1 MFIPLYLE
9 LWHCIY
15 HILLTVGAGG
25 SGPGE
30 NSGHPGEDRG
40 YAERASPDLEEK
52 KTWIDPRILFLTF
65 TIHMCVCTFV
75 GEGRQAQLSVL
86 GFISACL
93 HERRW
98 QLTMISALQ
107 FMKMGGMWMLPG
119 RSAICVIFPVTDA
132 SWIVGGRTPATAQE
146 EGSKPSLP
154 YANEPPPAC
163 ILLYS
168 QTPRPPLRLVHCCH
182 CRKWSP

>member
-1 MFIPLYLE
+1 
-9 LWHCIY
+9 
-15 HILLTVGAGG
+15 
-25 SGPGE
+25 
-30 NSGHPGEDRG
+30 
-40 YAERASPDLEEK
+40 
-52 KTWIDPRILFLTF
+52 
-65 TIHMCVCTFV
+65 MCVCTFL

-168 QTPRPPLRLVHCCH
+168 QTPPVPHFG
-182 CRKWSP
+182 

>member
-1 MFIPLYLE
+1 M
-9 LWHCIY
+9 
-15 HILLTVGAGG
+15 
-25 SGPGE
+25 
-30 NSGHPGEDRG
+30 
-40 YAERASPDLEEK
+40 
-52 KTWIDPRILFLTF
+52 
-65 TIHMCVCTFV
+65 HMCVCTFV

-93 HERRW
+93 HEMRW

-168 QTPRPPLRLVHCCH
+168 QTPPSPTSASPLLPLSQVITLTVNAQKFLCDTLKAHYCFEPTSRNTV
-182 CRKWSP
+182 KA